1 MDKKIL
7 LLSNNQINTLQWDRV
22 IKNSPNSRVYAE
34 SWYLDCVAPN
44 WQALVYGNY
53 EYVMPVIAKRK
64 LGYNYAI
71 QPIYCQQLGIFPPA
85 TPSISLEL
93 INFLK
98 SKFKY
103 FQIPLNS
110 LNIKTEKFIKVDLR
124 KNYILSLNQTYSEIK
139 KKYTKHTLR
148 YLPKAKANCTV
159 MKNIGISDF
168 IKLKDQNSQKSFTQT
183 HKNTLQLLLVH
194 SIGKTRGI
202 IYGAYSQKNELI
214 AAAFFIKS
222 SQRYVYLSSV
232 STNEGKA
239 NRAMYA
245 IIDQFIA
252 DHDQQPAL
260 LDFEGSM
267 IEGIARFF
275 AGFGAQ
281 PETYQVITHNNLP
294 KIIKW
299 FKK

>member
-7 LLSNNQINTLQWDRV
+7 LLNNKQIDTQLWNRV
-22 IKNSPNSRVYAE
+22 IKNAPNSRVYAE

-44 WQALVYGNY
+44 WQGLVYGNY
-53 EYVMPVIAKRK
+53 EYIMPVIGTHKWG
-64 LGYNYAI
+64 LNYAI
-71 QPIYCQQLGIFPPA
+71 QPMYCQQLGIFPPA
-85 TPSISLEL
+85 TPSISLEF
-93 INFLK
+93 INSLK

-110 LNIKTEKFIKVDLR
+110 LNIRTDKFIDVDLR
-124 KNYILSLNQTYSEIK
+124 KNYILSLNQAYSDIK
-139 KKYTKHTLR
+139 KKYTKHSLR
-148 YLPKAKANCTV
+148 YLPKAQAINTTTTNV
-159 MKNIGISDF
+159 NISDY
-168 IKLKDQNSQKSFTQT
+168 IELKNRYSQKSFTKN
-183 HKNTLQLLLVH
+183 HKNALQLILVH
-194 SIGKTRGI
+194 SISKARGL
-202 IYGAYSQKNELI
+202 IYGAYSPKNELI
-214 AAAFFIKS
+214 AAAFFLKS
-222 SQRYVYLSSV
+222 AHRYIYLSSV
-232 STNEGKA
+232 SSDEGKA

-252 DHDQQPAL
+252 DHAQQPAL

-281 PETYQVITHNNLP
+281 PETYQIIKHNNLP
-294 KIIKW
+294 GIIKC